1 MVLGNPLLGTD
12 VTEHVQ
18 LLFVFSAHTFFY
30 QVALWKQE
38 SLLVPRDLIQALI
51 NALEV
56 LNSLL

>member
-30 QVALWKQE
+30 QAALWKQE
-38 SLLVPRDLIQALI
+38 SLLVPRVTTSFD
-51 NALEV
+51 
-56 LNSLL
+56 

>member
-18 LLFVFSAHTFFY
+18 LLFVFAAHTFFY

-38 SLLVPRDLIQALI
+38 SLLVPRDLTTRL
-51 NALEV
+51 
-56 LNSLL
+56 